1 MRIFFIIL
9 LVILAGYVIHLFY
22 KMLKQASRK
31 TPNDALYTLHW
42 KIECALINEV
52 NELTIIKMI
61 KELRLNP
68 EVNQDRLNE
77 LDIIFR
83 QRFQELHEID
93 EHSPEALEYEETMRR
108 VVRER
113 KWREAETN

>member
-9 LVILAGYVIHLFY
+9 LGILACYVIYRFY
-22 KMLKQASRK
+22 KMVKQATRK

-42 KIECALINEV
+42 RIECALINEV
-52 NELTIIKMI
+52 NELTIIKEI
-61 KELRLNP
+61 KELRNNP

-93 EHSPEALEYEETMRR
+93 EHSPENLEYEETLAR
-108 VVRER
+108 VIRER
-113 KWREAETN
+113 EWREAETN